1 MSEVRTI
8 INVTSKDN
16 TIQIKGLKHPKSVSD
31 FIIHLD
37 RCVQNG
43 YRNICIKCTAMRIY
57 PNACVPIAGIIQ
69 YYKQQGIEF
78 NFEFETDSY
87 LNKCSFS
94 EPYSYTDEDDLDTAY
109 AFPLDKIYKFNSS
122 LQVANLSQAYVNT
135 LSSLC
140 ECESGVLDSINWCI
154 NEVMDNVLTH
164 SECQEGYVMAQF
176 HPTTKHI
183 AFCVYDSG
191 IGIYNTLKDSKHHP
205 RVEIDALTLAIQ
217 EGVGD
222 GKGQGN
228 GLYGLYE
235 AVLKNNGILSLTSG
249 QSSIM
254 LTNTG
259 ETRKFNNVPTL
270 SDKAKQT
277 IVDFQINLDRKID
290 FKSIFSSINS
300 RYEAFDIR
308 IDNMLSETDEY
319 IHYDVFA
326 LSQGT
331 GTREA
336 GRRLRNDV
344 INTLRREK
352 RVIILDF
359 GKVQTVSSSFID
371 EFIGKLVL
379 RLGFINF
386 NQIVRIENMNETVTL
401 LCERSLY
408 MRIKDEWENR
418 EEKRDELLEL

>member
-1 MSEVRTI
+1 MFKPGPI
-8 INVTSKDN
+8 INITRRDN
-16 TIQIKGLKHPKSVSD
+16 FIQIINLDHPKCVSD
-31 FIIHLD
+31 FILHINL
-37 RCVQNG
+37 CIQEG
-43 YRNICIKCTAMRIY
+43 YQKIFIECTASRIY

-69 YYKQQGIEF
+69 YYKRQGIEF
-78 NFEFETDSY
+78 SFELESDSY
-87 LNKCSFS
+87 LNKCLFS
-94 EPYSYTDEDDLDTAY
+94 EPYSCSDEDNPNTAY
-109 AFPLDKIYKFNSS
+109 AFPLDKVYKFNSS
-122 LQVANLSQAYVNT
+122 PQVGDLSQAYVNT

-176 HPTTKHI
+176 HPSTKHI

-191 IGIYNTLKDSKHHP
+191 VGIFNTLKESKHHP
-205 RVEIDALTLAIQ
+205 RTEIDALTLAIQ

-249 QSSIM
+249 NSSIM
-254 LTNTG
+254 LTHTG
-259 ETRKFNNVPTL
+259 EMKKFENVPTL
-270 SDKAKQT
+270 DNVKQT
-277 IVDFQINLDRKID
+277 IVDFQINLNRKID

-300 RYEAFDIR
+300 RYDAFDIR
-308 IDNMLSETDEY
+308 IDSMLSETDEY

-326 LSQGT
+326 FSQGT
-331 GTREA
+331 ATREA
-336 GRRLRNDV
+336 GYRLRNDV
-344 INTLRREK
+344 LNTIKREK

-359 GKVQTVSSSFID
+359 AKVQTVSSSFID
-371 EFIGKLVL
+371 EFIGKLFL
-379 RLGFINF
+379 RLGFVNF
-386 NQIVRIENMNETVTL
+386 NRIVRIENMNETVTL

-408 MRIKDEWENR
+408 MRISDEWENR
-418 EEKRDELLEL
+418 KEIKKEEE